1 MSINR
6 ITNKDESLDVNSC
19 MNVAKCFAI
28 ISVIMAHSRNSDF
41 YFYSNITER
50 IGAIGV
56 VAFLIIA
63 GYYFNVAK
71 YGIKAFFKNKITT
84 IIVPWIFTGTIV
96 FFVSNKGDNLFFSDW
111 INWIIGN
118 GTYLYYLLILLLCYL
133 LLSFFNK
140 RGYLIIFILLN
151 IISLLLTS
159 FGVFNYLFM
168 KHLNA
173 LVINN
178 YLNVFNWIGY
188 FSLGILVKGH
198 LGLIMEFLK
207 KYRLVIVVTYLFALC
222 ISFFLEPL
230 DAGYFSK
237 LAIPMQ
243 LLGVAFIFSM
253 STLKELNNSVVAKV
267 AELTFAIYLTHFL
280 IFPIR
285 KFFFT
290 SALLEF
296 INPVIIL
303 TVNCLIL
310 LTGIYISQRI
320 KGYGLYCLLLGIRRT
335 KVVEKEYLI

>member
-1 MSINR
+1 MLNN
-6 ITNKDESLDVNSC
+6 ITNRYKSLDVNSY
-19 MNVAKCFAI
+19 MNVAKCLAI
-28 ISVIMAHSRNSDF
+28 ISVIMAHSRNTDF

-50 IGAIGV
+50 LGAIGV
-56 VAFLIIA
+56 VAFLIIS

-71 YGIKAFFKNKITT
+71 YGVMAFFKKKINT
-84 IIVPWIFTGTIV
+84 IIIPWIFTGTVV

-140 RGYLIIFILLN
+140 RGYLILFILLN
-151 IISLLLTS
+151 IISLLLTC
-159 FGVFNYLFM
+159 FGVFNYIFM
-168 KHLNA
+168 KCFND
-173 LVINN
+173 VEINN

-188 FSLGILVKGH
+188 FSLGIFLKGH
-198 LGLIMEFLK
+198 LGLLMEFLK
-207 KYRLVIVVTYLFALC
+207 KYRLVIALIYILALC
-222 ISFFLEPL
+222 MSFYLEPL
-230 DAGYFSK
+230 NAGYFSK

-243 LLGVAFIFSM
+243 ILGVAFIFSM
-253 STLKELNNSVVAKV
+253 STLKELNNSVVTKV

-285 KFFFT
+285 KFLIT

-303 TVNCLIL
+303 TINFLIL
-310 LTGIYISQRI
+310 LTGSYISQRI
-320 KGYGLYCLLLGIRRT
+320 KWYGLYCLLLGIRRT
-335 KVVEKEYLI
+335 RVIEKEY